1 MIYKPKSNFQN
12 HPFHL
17 VSPSPWPIYTSLS
30 LFILTTSTV
39 LFMHG
44 FQGFEYLVLLS
55 ILNVIYSMGLWFRDV
70 ISEGKKKLDLIF
82 SNLYLNMT
90 RAIDEKVLEQIR
102 NNIKVNESKINK
114 EEFGH
119 YLAGLFEGDGH
130 LSLPFL
136 GQTTLQRILNPRIVF
151 TSHVNNIELYVY
163 IQYMLN
169 GKGRFQIVSNN
180 TIRYIIGDIEGIK
193 LFVNVVHG
201 KLKSSKNESFNKL
214 IDFINQKYNLVIPF
228 SNLEKSDFSN
238 NSWFSGFTDAD
249 GHFGVKIV
257 EAKPKSDTRK
267 RSISNSISIKFRL
280 DQRYL
285 EGVNYMLMESLS
297 KFLLCKL
304 SIYKTNKGEMLS
316 LSVSAIEKIGF
327 IIEYFNK
334 YPLLG
339 IKGKDF
345 KDWDIVYNMMLS
357 KEHLTD
363 EGRLKIK
370 SIQSNMNS
378 KRKINLD
385 YKI

>member
-82 SNLYLNMT
+82 SNIYLNMT

-102 NNIKVNESKINK
+102 NNKVNEFKINK
-114 EEFGH
+114 VESGH

-136 GQTTLQRILNPRIVF
+136 GQTILQRILNPRIVF

-163 IQYMLN
+163 IQSMLN
-169 GKGRFQIVSNN
+169 GKGRFQIVNDN

-193 LFVNVVHG
+193 LFVNIVHG
-201 KLKSSKNESFNKL
+201 KLRSSKNESLNKL
-214 IDFINQKYNLVIPF
+214 IDFINQKYNLIIPI
-228 SNLEKSDFSN
+228 SNLDKSDFSN
-238 NSWFSGFTDAD
+238 NSWLTGFTEAD

-267 RSISNSISIKFRL
+267 RSISNSISIKYRL

-285 EGVNYMLMESLS
+285 EGVNYILMESLS
-297 KFLLCKL
+297 KFLFCKF

-316 LSVSAIEKIGF
+316 LSVSAIEKIRF

-334 YPLLG
+334 YPLIG

-345 KDWDIVYNMMLS
+345 KDWEIVYNMMLS
-357 KEHLTD
+357 KQHLTD

-378 KRKINLD
+378 KRKIKLN